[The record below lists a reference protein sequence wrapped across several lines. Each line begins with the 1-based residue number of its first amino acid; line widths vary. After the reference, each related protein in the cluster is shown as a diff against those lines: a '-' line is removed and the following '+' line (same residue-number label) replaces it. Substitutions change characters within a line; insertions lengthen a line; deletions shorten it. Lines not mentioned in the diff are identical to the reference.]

1 MQPITEYKAENDKLR
16 LLLQGPSGAG
26 KTTLGCQFPK
36 PYIVDIDINLGGSL
50 RFLKEKGL
58 QLPVGFDV
66 LDYDKEG
73 KQVPMNLRYQRL
85 NKCLLAAQS
94 NDSIDT
100 IVIDSATTLS
110 DIMIAEVLRQQGK
123 SAITDYKDGRQFW
136 GFFANAGRQ
145 FMATLSAMRK
155 HIVLIAHE
163 RIDRDPS
170 GAVVYPVKIAW
181 PGQVGQNIGI
191 FFTNV
196 WRAEVQAVPSGM
208 QTNYKWQIRTM
219 PEYKFELKN
228 SLGLPPLFEFN
239 WQTIEEKLK

>member
-26 KTTLGCQFPK
+26 KTTLACQFPK
-36 PYIVDIDINLGGSL
+36 PYIVDIDVNLGGSL

-66 LDYDKEG
+66 IDRDKDGKPLDI
-73 KQVPMNLRYQRL
+73 KQRYLRL
-85 NKCLLAAQS
+85 NECLLSAQ
-94 NDSIDT
+94 IDPNIET
-100 IVIDSATTLS
+100 IVLDSGTTLA
-110 DIMIAEVLRQQGK
+110 DVLIAEILRQQGK
-123 SAITDYKDGRQFW
+123 NAVADFKDGRQFW
-136 GFFANAGRQ
+136 GFFAILGRQ
-145 FMATLSAMRK
+145 FMATLTAMRK
-155 HIVLIAHE
+155 HIVLVVHE
-163 RIDRDPS
+163 KILTSADGS
-170 GAVVYPVKIAW
+170 VVYPVKVAW

-196 WRAEVQAVPSGM
+196 WRAEVQAVPVGM

-219 PEYKFELKN
+219 PEFRYELKN

-239 WQTIEEKLK
+239 WSTIAEKLK